1 MKEFSSGQSQFDVR
15 KPEYLESD
23 YFKDPA
29 SFKQIADF
37 LERYLKQKKTFFCA
51 LSRFNGGDWTHWAK
65 HAEIIS

>member
-29 SFKQIADF
+29 SFKLTGTPNLRHI
-37 LERYLKQKKTFFCA
+37 LLRQKNK
-51 LSRFNGGDWTHWAK
+51 K
-65 HAEIIS
+65 K